1 MCAVQY
7 IRMQFTQFFLLYIIS
22 VPIIVIL
29 DYVWLGILMRDF
41 FKLRLAH
48 LLGEMNWL
56 AVGVFYLI
64 FVVGLTFFATYPT
77 ALRGTLLSGLILGG
91 LFGFFTYATYDL
103 TNLATL
109 RNWPVSVVLVDI
121 MWGTFLGAAVTVCS
135 VVIYN
140 YLSGF

>member
-1 MCAVQY
+1 
-7 IRMQFTQFFLLYIIS
+7 
-22 VPIIVIL
+22 
-29 DYVWLGILMRDF
+29 
-41 FKLRLAH
+41 
-48 LLGEMNWL
+48 MNWL

-109 RNWPVSVVLVDI
+109 RDWPVSV
-121 MWGTFLGAAVTVCS
+121 S
-135 VVIYN
+135 
-140 YLSGF
+140 SR